1 VAPGLPPGGG
11 GYAWSDDTQ
20 RGVQMSTA
28 AQRIRTTGRSVGH
41 GDWTE
46 RAGRVGLVAKGVS
59 YALIGILAIQ
69 IPLGQGGQAA
79 DRQGALR
86 QLATEDWGPA
96 ALIALAVGFA
106 CYAVWRLIEAVVD
119 RQREG
124 HDAKGLA
131 KRARSLGLGVLYAAS
146 AAAALA
152 LVRSGSSRAG
162 GAAGDEKQETAR
174 VLDWPAGRWIVLAV
188 ALGFLADGLYN
199 VYRGVTTKFRERLKT
214 QEMSQGVERA
224 AVGSGVLGHLARGVV
239 FALVGVFLAKAA
251 IEYDPSEAVGIDGA
265 LLKLVQHDQG
275 PLLLGLVAA
284 GLIAYA
290 LYCLVEARY
299 RKI

>member
-1 VAPGLPPGGG
+1 
-11 GYAWSDDTQ
+11 
-20 RGVQMSTA
+20 MSTA
-28 AQRIRTTGRSVGH
+28 AQRVRTTGRSVGH
-41 GDWTE
+41 GDWVE

-69 IPLGQGGQAA
+69 IPLGQGGQAT

-86 QLATEDWGPA
+86 QVASESWGPA

-106 CYAVWRLIEAVVD
+106 CYAVWRVIEAVVD
-119 RQREG
+119 RQHEG
-124 HDAKGLA
+124 KDPKGLA

-146 AAAALA
+146 AAVALA
-152 LVRSGSSRAG
+152 LVRSGSSGAG
-162 GAAGDEKQETAR
+162 GSGGDEKQETAR

-188 ALGFLADGLYN
+188 GLGFLADGLYN

-214 QEMSQGVERA
+214 GEMSPPVERA
-224 AVGSGVLGHLARGVV
+224 AVASGVVGHLARGVV
-239 FALVGVFLAKAA
+239 FSLVGVFLAKAA

-265 LLKLVQHDQG
+265 LLKLAQHDQG

-284 GLIAYA
+284 GLVAYA

-299 RKI
+299 RKV

>member
-1 VAPGLPPGGG
+1 
-11 GYAWSDDTQ
+11 
-20 RGVQMSTA
+20 MSTA
-28 AQRIRTTGRSVGH
+28 AQRIRTTGRTVGH
-41 GDWTE
+41 GDWVE

-119 RQREG
+119 RQHEG
-124 HDAKGLA
+124 HDPKGLA
-131 KRARSLGLGVLYAAS
+131 KRARSLGLGVLYVAS
-146 AAAALA
+146 AAAAIA
-152 LVRSGSSRAG
+152 LVRSGSSGAG
-162 GAAGDEKQETAR
+162 GAGGGDEKQETAR

-199 VYRGVTTKFRERLKT
+199 VYRAVTRKFRERLKT
-214 QEMSQGVERA
+214 GEMSPAVERG
-224 AVGSGVLGHLARGVV
+224 AVASGVVGHLARGVV

-251 IEYDPSEAVGIDGA
+251 IEYDPNEAVGIDGA
-265 LLKLVQHDQG
+265 LLKVVEASYG
-275 PLLLGLVAA
+275 TLLLALVAA

-290 LYCLVEARY
+290 VYCFVEARY
-299 RKI
+299 RRI